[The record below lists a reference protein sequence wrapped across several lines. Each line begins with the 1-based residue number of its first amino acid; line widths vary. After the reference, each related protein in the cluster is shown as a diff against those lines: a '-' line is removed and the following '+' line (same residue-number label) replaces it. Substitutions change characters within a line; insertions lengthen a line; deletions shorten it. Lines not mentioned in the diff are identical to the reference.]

1 MAAKRRITDEEKPV
15 YPVYW
20 GSDRRSAVRP
30 DYILSLQVLA
40 TDLYWFGDNVEPAIK
55 KKFKEFKLT
64 EKARKERGDFKYIP
78 GEKGDEK
85 KEEDT
90 EMEGEDDEK
99 AKDSPLYRINKGLT
113 LELLIA
119 QIMYRLDSPDYC
131 QANCKVIKRNPS
143 YFAGTGKPDVV
154 VDYGGGFIVHVE
166 VSADRDMELD
176 KLREQCDSAL
186 RHMKAR
192 GVDCTLLVTPLGR
205 SDDYVKETYDW
216 FLQRNLEDM
225 MYRSIIIMS
234 IKEIAKVGSRLARL
248 QGFRPGGTPIDAGA
262 MPALFEALGSAKR
275 EDNLVNVWVDKVK
288 ELMKKKRG

>member
-1 MAAKRRITDEEKPV
+1 MAAKRRMTDEDRPV
-15 YPVYW
+15 YPVFW

-64 EKARKERGDFKYIP
+64 EKARKARGDLKYVP
-78 GEKGDEK
+78 GEDADEK
-85 KEEDT
+85 EEEDN
-90 EMEGEDDEK
+90 EN

-113 LELLIA
+113 LELLMA
-119 QIMYRLDSPDYC
+119 QVMYRLDSPEIC
-131 QANCKVIKRNPS
+131 QANCKIIKRNPS
-143 YFAGTGKPDVV
+143 YFAGTGKPDII

-176 KLREQCDSAL
+176 KLSEQCESAL

-192 GVDCTLLVTPLGR
+192 KVNWTLLVTPMDR
-205 SDDYVKETYDW
+205 SDAYVKDTYDW
-216 FLQRNLEDM
+216 FVQRNERDM
-225 MYRSIIIMS
+225 RNRSIIIMS
-234 IKEIAKVGSRLARL
+234 IKEIAEVGSRLARL

-262 MPALFEALGSAKR
+262 MPALFEALGNAKT
-275 EDNLVNVWVDKVK
+275 EDKLVDVWVNKVK